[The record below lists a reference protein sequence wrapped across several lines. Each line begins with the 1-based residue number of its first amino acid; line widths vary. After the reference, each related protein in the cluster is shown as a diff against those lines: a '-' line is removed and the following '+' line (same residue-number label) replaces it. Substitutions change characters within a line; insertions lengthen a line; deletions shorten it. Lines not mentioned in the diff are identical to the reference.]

1 MFKNRIK
8 KGGLFKAA
16 AAFIAMVTVVIFV
29 SVTGCAGGCSGKKPK
44 TNFTEY
50 KIEAGYDG
58 EFITATESVS
68 FFNDTE
74 EGINELKFNL
84 YPNAFRKDA
93 KYTPVTV
100 EQRPL
105 CYYKGLSYGYI
116 SVFAV
121 FVNGEEADFCIEG
134 KDENILTVPLFNTVF
149 PSETVEVTINFKV
162 KLAEVVARTG
172 ITEKTVNIANWYP
185 VLCVYDNGFCECEY
199 YSTGDPFYS
208 ECADYEVYFTVKNTY
223 AVASSGV
230 TVSSKSD
237 HDKITYGFK
246 AQRTRDFAIVM
257 SEEFDCLTETESGV
271 EINYYFYKDTSPEKT
286 LKTAKAAI
294 KTFSELFGKYP
305 YKKYDVA
312 ETQIFAGGMEY
323 PCLSMIDDN
332 LTEEER
338 EEVVIHETAHQWWY
352 SVVGNDEI
360 SYGFLDEGLTE
371 YSVILF
377 YEKNPSYNKNRTDF
391 IKKAMKSYSSY
402 CTVYDKLYGKKDT
415 SMIRKLSEFS
425 SDYEYVNI
433 AYMKGAL
440 MHEYLRNA
448 VGEEKFFKGLKK
460 YYSDN
465 MYKTVTP
472 YDYVSVYESLG
483 CRVENFFESWFDGDV
498 IL

>member
-8 KGGLFKAA
+8 KGGLFKIA
-16 AAFIAMVTVVIFV
+16 AAFIAIVTVVIFV

-58 EFITATESVS
+58 GFITATETVS

-121 FVNGEEADFCIEG
+121 FTGGEEADFSVEG

-149 PSETVEVTINFKV
+149 PSETAEVTINFKV

-230 TVSSKSD
+230 TVSSEYD
-237 HDKITYGFK
+237 HDNITYGFK
-246 AQRTRDFAIVM
+246 AQKARDFAIVM

-271 EINYYFYKDTSPEKT
+271 EINYWFYKDASPEKT
-286 LKTAKAAI
+286 LRTAKAAI

-305 YKKYDVA
+305 YKK
-312 ETQIFAGGMEY
+312 
-323 PCLSMIDDN
+323 
-332 LTEEER
+332 
-338 EEVVIHETAHQWWY
+338 
-352 SVVGNDEI
+352 
-360 SYGFLDEGLTE
+360 
-371 YSVILF
+371 
-377 YEKNPSYNKNRTDF
+377 
-391 IKKAMKSYSSY
+391 
-402 CTVYDKLYGKKDT
+402 
-415 SMIRKLSEFS
+415 
-425 SDYEYVNI
+425 
-433 AYMKGAL
+433 
-440 MHEYLRNA
+440 
-448 VGEEKFFKGLKK
+448 
-460 YYSDN
+460 
-465 MYKTVTP
+465 
-472 YDYVSVYESLG
+472 
-483 CRVENFFESWFDGDV
+483 
-498 IL
+498 